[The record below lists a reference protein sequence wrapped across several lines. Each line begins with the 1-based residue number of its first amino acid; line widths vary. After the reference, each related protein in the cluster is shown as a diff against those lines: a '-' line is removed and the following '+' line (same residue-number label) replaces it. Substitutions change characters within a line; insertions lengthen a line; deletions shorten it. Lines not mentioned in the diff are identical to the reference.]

1 MPGCPHKAGVTLVEL
16 LVSSAVLGIS
26 VISLLVGFTAA
37 ERVSHANA
45 EALQAILMDAHLGEL
60 ETIRLLRAIRTTAP
74 TIPVVIMSGSVEEQI
89 AEMFA
94 AQPYDAFLAKPFTFA
109 ELKDCL
115 ATLVRT
121 A

>member
-26 VISLLVGFTAA
+26 VISLL
-37 ERVSHANA
+37 
-45 EALQAILMDAHLGEL
+45 
-60 ETIRLLRAIRTTAP
+60 
-74 TIPVVIMSGSVEEQI
+74 VVIMSGSVEEQI

-115 ATLVRT
+115 VTLVRT